1 MNAGVQLVVLF
12 VFVFVSSL
20 GFQAV
25 NGATHSRVRSS
36 ILKQTFMETLSEL
49 FHFVLFFFQ
58 WCAHPSTSTRLQ
70 LVSWVE
76 GTSTGQST
84 PSNWPVLHC

>member
-25 NGATHSRVRSS
+25 EGATHSQVRSS

-49 FHFVLFFFQ
+49 FHFFFPNGVLIRLHQLDCSQSLGWKEHQLSNRLHQIGLFFI
-58 WCAHPSTSTRLQ
+58 
-70 LVSWVE
+70 VE
-76 GTSTGQST
+76 
-84 PSNWPVLHC
+84 

>member
-25 NGATHSRVRSS
+25 DGATHSRVRSS

-49 FHFVLFFFQ
+49 FHFFSNGVLICLHQLDCSQSLGWKEHQLRNYLHQIGLFFI
-58 WCAHPSTSTRLQ
+58 
-70 LVSWVE
+70 VE
-76 GTSTGQST
+76 
-84 PSNWPVLHC
+84 

>member
-25 NGATHSRVRSS
+25 DGATHSRVRSS

-49 FHFVLFFFQ
+49 FHFFFQ
-58 WCAHPSTSTRLQ
+58 WCAHLSTSTRLQ
-70 LVSWVE
+70 PVSWVE
-76 GTSTGQST
+76 GTSTEKLP
-84 PSNWPVLHC
+84 PSNWLVLHC